1 MKKYLKKIIGG
12 TPKKETP
19 PPSSPSSPPPSP
31 QRVDEFPK
39 KETLDR
45 IRDFSYHF
53 AEINFGDLFSEK
65 LCHQIGDILFQY
77 WSLSQSIHWIDLS
90 IVSSEMSLI
99 DEEAKKI
106 AVLFERLSNH
116 VSNPEKEDFEGYT
129 YEKKPYR
136 GH

>member
-12 TPKKETP
+12 NP
-19 PPSSPSSPPPSP
+19 SPPPSP
-31 QRVDEFPK
+31 SPSPSSREDDFPK

-53 AEINFGDLFSEK
+53 AEINFGDIFSEK
-65 LCHQIGDILFQY
+65 LCHQVGDILFQY
-77 WSLSQSIHWIDLS
+77 WALSQSIHWIDLS

-116 VSNPEKEDFEGYT
+116 VSNPEKEIFEGYT
-129 YEKKPYR
+129 YERKPYQ